1 MRNQIKLAL
10 MGIAATAAAPALAQ
24 VDVGLGG
31 QANVG
36 VGAGVDAG
44 PVLGDT
50 LDTTRDTLDR
60 TVDGVDR
67 QANRA
72 LSSDAVLATSAD
84 LRTGATV
91 RDNRGRRIG
100 TVQSV
105 EADSALVVQGNRQ
118 LRVPLSALYRT
129 GSGLVTSLSRAEVR
143 ASANAGAAADVND

>member
-44 PVLGDT
+44 PVVG
-50 LDTTRDTLDR
+50 DTLDR

-67 QANRA
+67 QVNRA

-100 TVQSV
+100 IVQSV
-105 EADSALVVQGNRQ
+105 EADSELVVQGNRQ
-118 LRVPLSALYRT
+118 MRVPLSALYRT
-129 GSGLVTSLSRAEVR
+129 GSGLVTSLSRAEVQ
-143 ASANAGAAADVND
+143 ASAGAGTEADVNN

>member
-1 MRNQIKLAL
+1 MRKQIKLAL

-44 PVLGDT
+44 PVVG
-50 LDTTRDTLDR
+50 DTLDR

-91 RDNRGRRIG
+91 RDNRGQRIG
-100 TVQSV
+100 TVHRLR
-105 EADSALVVQGNRQ
+105 ADRRRDGPADGRDDAPPIFS
-118 LRVPLSALYRT
+118 
-129 GSGLVTSLSRAEVR
+129 SG
-143 ASANAGAAADVND
+143 

>member
-24 VDVGLGG
+24 VD
-31 QANVG
+31 
-36 VGAGVDAG
+36 AG
-44 PVLGDT
+44 PVVGDT

-91 RDNRGRRIG
+91 RDNRGQRIG
-100 TVQSV
+100 TVQRV

-129 GSGLVTSLSRAEVR
+129 GSGLVTSLSRAEVQ
-143 ASANAGAAADVND
+143 ASAGAGTEADVNN